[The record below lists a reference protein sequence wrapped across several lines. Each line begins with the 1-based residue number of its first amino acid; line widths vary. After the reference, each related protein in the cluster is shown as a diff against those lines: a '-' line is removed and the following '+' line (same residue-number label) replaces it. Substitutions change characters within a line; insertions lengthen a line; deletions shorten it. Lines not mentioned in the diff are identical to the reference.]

1 MTIDE
6 LNVLL
11 EEMRAKLATARK
23 EQDWK
28 FERDLLFGINRAEQ
42 KIRNIQS
49 R

>member
-11 EEMRAKLATARK
+11 EKMKAKLTAVRK
-23 EQDWK
+23 KQDL
-28 FERDLLFGINRAEQ
+28 EFGINRAEQ